1 MSKRLL
7 EDFAEIA
14 SDWFWEMD
22 GDLRFTYFSARLSEV
37 VGVDTSAEIGKS
49 RLDIAA
55 NSSDPSFWQNHI
67 DDLLARR
74 PFRDFIYPYKHKDGR
89 QRWFRISGQ
98 PVFDTQ
104 SQAFLGYRGTGSDIT
119 EERETR
125 RELEKTVEA
134 LHATNQAYMRVN
146 DELKRQHAL
155 LAEKEKVLLE
165 QTALLENTLAHMDQ
179 GLMMFDAEGRVLVH
193 NRKVKNLLHLPDEMM
208 AGKPTFEEIKR
219 YQVQAGEFRADERF
233 REFLRTPGVTNA
245 DHGSYERV
253 RPDGTVLEIH
263 TVPLPCGGAVRTYN
277 DITIRKQQDLA
288 LRKRE
293 EELATQN
300 MRFDAALS
308 NMPHGLCLFDADG
321 RLILCSAAYSRMYA
335 LPEHLTLPGTP
346 VLDILAYRKSIGNEP
361 VDSLTYI
368 DQHLSSALGGMATRF
383 DTELQDGRF
392 IQVTYNPLETGGYVA
407 THEDVTE
414 AIHAEAR
421 ITHMA
426 RHDALTGL
434 PNRVLLR
441 SRMED
446 ALARVRRGEQMAVLC
461 LDLDHF
467 KSVNDTLGHQVGDQL
482 LKAASV
488 RLQECVREID
498 TVARL
503 GGDEFAILHADIQ
516 RSDQA
521 GLLAQRV
528 VAALR
533 EPFDIDGHHVVIGT
547 SVGVSFAPEDGLD
560 PDALLKNADMAL
572 YRAKAD
578 GRGSCRYFEPA
589 MDAQLQERRRL
600 ELDLRRALAE
610 SEFELY
616 YQPLIDTTYHRISG
630 FEALLRWKHPER
642 GVVSP
647 AEFIPLA
654 EEIGLIV
661 PLGEWVIHEACREA
675 AGWPEEVRVAV
686 NLSPAQF
693 KSPALFHCIT
703 SALSA
708 SGLSPSRLEL
718 EITESVLLHDSDATL
733 TLLHKLRDLG
743 VRTAMDDF
751 GTGYSSLSYLRSF
764 PFDKIKIDRS
774 FIRDLNESADSL
786 AIVRAMASLGASLG
800 MATTA
805 EGVETQAQLDQIR
818 EQGCTE
824 MQGYYFSSPRPA
836 SEVSGLLDLMNP
848 QPKQKAT
855 A

>member
-1 MSKRLL
+1 
-7 EDFAEIA
+7 
-14 SDWFWEMD
+14 
-22 GDLRFTYFSARLSEV
+22 
-37 VGVDTSAEIGKS
+37 
-49 RLDIAA
+49 
-55 NSSDPSFWQNHI
+55 
-67 DDLLARR
+67 
-74 PFRDFIYPYKHKDGR
+74 
-89 QRWFRISGQ
+89 
-98 PVFDTQ
+98 
-104 SQAFLGYRGTGSDIT
+104 
-119 EERETR
+119 
-125 RELEKTVEA
+125 
-134 LHATNQAYMRVN
+134 
-146 DELKRQHAL
+146 
-155 LAEKEKVLLE
+155 
-165 QTALLENTLAHMDQ
+165 MDQ
-179 GLMMFDAEGRVLVH
+179 GLIVFDSDGRVLVH
-193 NRKVKNLLHLPDEMM
+193 NRRVKELLDLPEELM
-208 AGKPTFEEIKR
+208 AANPTFTQIKR
-219 YQVQAGEFRADERF
+219 FQVENGEFCADENYRDF
-233 REFLRTPGVTNA
+233 VASPGATNMKR
-245 DHGSYERV
+245 GSYERV

-263 TVPLPCGGAVRTYN
+263 TVPLPSGGAVRTYN
-277 DITIRKQQDLA
+277 DITIRKRQDIA

-308 NMPHGLCLFDADG
+308 NMPNGLCLFDGDG

-335 LPEHLTLPGTP
+335 LPDRLTAPGTP
-346 VLDILAYRKSIGNEP
+346 IMEILAYRKSIGNAP
-361 VDSLTYI
+361 VDALTYV
-368 DQHLSSALGGMATRF
+368 DQHLTSALGGMATRF
-383 DTELQDGRF
+383 DTELEDGRF
-392 IQVTYNPLETGGYVA
+392 IQVTYNPLQSGGYVA

-414 AIHAEAR
+414 AVKAEAR
-421 ITHMA
+421 ISHMA

-482 LKAASV
+482 LKAASL
-488 RLQECVREID
+488 RLQECIREID

-503 GGDEFAILHADIQ
+503 GGDEFAILQVDID

-521 GLLAQRV
+521 GTLARRIV
-528 VAALR
+528 SALR

-560 PDALLKNADMAL
+560 PDVLLKNADMAL

-610 SEFELY
+610 AEFELY
-616 YQPLIDTTYHRISG
+616 YQPQIDTTYHRITG
-630 FEALLRWKHPER
+630 FEALLRWNHSER

-647 AEFIPLA
+647 ADFIPLA
-654 EEIGLIV
+654 EEIGLII
-661 PLGEWVIHEACREA
+661 PLGEWVIHQACREA
-675 AGWPEEVRVAV
+675 AGWPEEVKVAV

-693 KSPALFHCIT
+693 KSPALFDSII
-703 SALSA
+703 SALEN
-708 SGLSPSRLEL
+708 SGLSPERLEL
-718 EITESVLLHDSDATL
+718 EITESVLLHDCEATL
-733 TLLHKLRDLG
+733 ALLHKLRDLG

-805 EGVETQAQLDQIR
+805 EGVETKAQLDQIR

-836 SEVSGLLDLMNP
+836 SEVPGLLDLMNP
-848 QPKQKAT
+848 KPMRKAI

>member
-22 GDLRFTYFSARLSEV
+22 ADLRFTYFSARLAEV
-37 VGVDTSAEIGKS
+37 VGVDTGAEIGKS

-55 NSSDPSFWQNHI
+55 NSADPSFWQSHI

-74 PFRDFIYPYKHKDGR
+74 PFRDFVYPYKHKDGR
-89 QRWFRISGQ
+89 KRWFRISGQ
-98 PVFDTQ
+98 PVFDAQ

-119 EERETR
+119 EECETR
-125 RELEKTVEA
+125 LELERTIEA
-134 LHATNQAYMRVN
+134 LHATNQAYAQVN

-155 LAEKEKVLLE
+155 LAEQERVLGE

-179 GLMMFDAEGRVLVH
+179 GLMMFDAGGRVLVH
-193 NRKVKNLLHLPDEMM
+193 NPKVRELLDLPEELMS
-208 AGKPTFEEIKR
+208 GKPTFEDIKR
-219 YQVQAGEFRADERF
+219 YQLRIDEFRADERF
-233 REFLRTPGVTNA
+233 RDSLRAAGIKNA
-245 DHGSYERV
+245 SYGSYERL
-253 RPDGTVLEIH
+253 RPNGTVLEIH
-263 TVPLPCGGAVRTYN
+263 TVPLPDGGAVRTYS
-277 DITIRKQQDLA
+277 DITIRKQQDTA
-288 LRKRE
+288 LRQRE
-293 EELATQN
+293 QELATQN
-300 MRFDAALS
+300 TRFDAALS
-308 NMPHGLCLFDADG
+308 NMPHGLCLFDGEG
-321 RLILCSAAYSRMYA
+321 RLILCNTAYARMYA
-335 LPEHLTLPGTP
+335 LPEHLTVPGTP
-346 VLDILAYRKSIGNEP
+346 VMEILAFRESIGNAP
-361 VDSLTYI
+361 VDSATYI
-368 DQHLSSALGGMATRF
+368 DQHVSSALGGVATRF
-383 DTELQDGRF
+383 DTELEDGRF
-392 IQVTYNPLETGGYVA
+392 VQVTYKPLQEGGYVA

-414 AIHAEAR
+414 AIQAEAR

-482 LKAASV
+482 LKAASA

-503 GGDEFAILHADIQ
+503 GGDEFAILQADIQ
-516 RSDQA
+516 RTEQA
-521 GLLAQRV
+521 GILAERL

-533 EPFDIDGHHVVIGT
+533 EPFDIEGHHVVIGT

-560 PDALLKNADMAL
+560 PDVLLKNADMAL

-578 GRGSCRYFEPA
+578 GRGSCRYFEAA
-589 MDAQLQERRRL
+589 MDAQLQERRCL
-600 ELDLRRALAE
+600 EIDLRRALAE

-616 YQPLIDTTYHRISG
+616 YQPLVDTMHHRITG
-630 FEALLRWKHPER
+630 FEALLRWRHPER
-642 GVVSP
+642 GLVSP

-661 PLGEWVIHEACREA
+661 PLGEWVIRQACREA
-675 AGWPEEVRVAV
+675 VNWPDEVKVAV

-693 KSPALFHCIT
+693 KSQHLYRSIIDAL
-703 SALSA
+703 AD
-708 SGLSPSRLEL
+708 SGLSPYRLEL
-718 EITESVLLHDSDATL
+718 EITESVLLHDSEATL
-733 TLLHKLRDLG
+733 SLLHKLRDLG

-774 FIRDLNESADSL
+774 FIRDLSESADSL
-786 AIVRAMASLGASLG
+786 AIVRAVASLGASLG

-805 EGVETQAQLDQIR
+805 EGVETKAQLDQIR

-836 SEVSGLLDLMNP
+836 GEVAALLHLMNP
-848 QPKQKAT
+848 EPKRKAT